1 MTREAKKKW
10 PLLRAMGFQGGHG
23 REGLKSERSERQSVL
38 CGTSCGFQQLYV
50 QQIREDP
57 KACV

>member
-1 MTREAKKKW
+1 
-10 PLLRAMGFQGGHG
+10 MGFQGGHG
-23 REGLKSERSERQSVL
+23 EGLKSERQSWL

-50 QQIREDP
+50 QQNREDQ

>member
-1 MTREAKKKW
+1 
-10 PLLRAMGFQGGHG
+10 MGFQGGHG